1 MKLIEAAA
9 AAALCLSV
17 TIDGSEPRP
26 VQSITVDPARKT
38 MQIDGER
45 VHYRMAVYRD
55 CRLEVER
62 SDVISRD
69 RFEGRGR

>member
-1 MKLIEAAA
+1 MNLIEATA

-17 TIDGSEPRP
+17 TIDGNEPRP
-26 VQSITVDPARKT
+26 VQDITVDPARKT
-38 MQIDGER
+38 MQVDGER
-45 VHYRMAVYRD
+45 VYYRVAVYRD

-69 RFEGRGR
+69 RFEGR